1 MKEINQKSMKNFRLL
16 LVCLILG
23 SFAFSCGV
31 DNVDPAAAPQNIS
44 GSYQQVARP
53 TQQCGPSVF
62 SRLKD
67 GTTDLG
73 SLEML
78 NSSEN
83 IYLIF
88 DLNQFKYLDELKVF
102 KGDIGNLPM
111 DSDGN
116 VDLENFGFQSLL
128 SQPLNEYTMISGL
141 SSTPSCTDF
150 VVWARIT
157 TRGIF
162 GNVTA
167 TNYAWVTGTP
177 IANGYTFNY
186 CSPACS
192 TVNSAPQTN

>member
-1 MKEINQKSMKNFRLL
+1 MKNFRLL
-16 LVCLILG
+16 LGCLLLAIM
-23 SFAFSCGV
+23 AFSCGS
-31 DNVDPAAAPQNIS
+31 DNVDPAAAPGTIS

-53 TQQCGPSVF
+53 AQQCGPSLF

-67 GTTDLG
+67 GNTDLG
-73 SLEML
+73 SIEVL

-88 DLNQFKYLDELKVF
+88 DLNQYKYLDELKVF
-102 KGDIGNLPM
+102 KGDIGTLPL

-116 VDLENFGFQSLL
+116 IDVENFGFQSLL

-150 VVWARIT
+150 VIWARIT

-177 IANGYTFNY
+177 IANGFAFNY
-186 CSPACS
+186 CSPACI
-192 TVNSAPQTN
+192 TANTAAQTN